1 MGRMPRRLLPLL
13 LIIPTC
19 AIAASVE
26 LPAGTQIQIRLT
38 TIIDGST
45 GKPND
50 PFEAVVLA
58 PVLVDGRSVVAPGAR
73 VRGLVKEAKPSA
85 QANEQSIV
93 TLQFLDL
100 NDSHG
105 AKANLAAK
113 VVEVD
118 NARETV
124 DSQGQIVGIMAS
136 QTASARL
143 DQGINKLS
151 QRFPGL
157 GDLLGAAKGAIVKEA
172 DPSIHYEPGVEM
184 TIELTKSLRWDVRD
198 AQDVKAISPASELN
212 AIVAR
217 QPFQTMAAS
226 PPRPSDITNLLFI
239 GTREAIESAFKEAGW
254 FPADPLTG
262 QSKMETFKAIVEM
275 RGYKAAPVS
284 TLLLDGAPPD
294 LVFQK
299 QNNTFS
305 KRHHLRLWLR
315 PDRFQGKQVW
325 ACAATHDIGIDYS
338 EEQRTFIHR
347 VDPKIDKERAK
358 VMNDLLFTGQVRR
371 VSLVDRTNVPENGR
385 NATGDPFET
394 DRKMAVIEF

>member
-1 MGRMPRRLLPLL
+1 MEAMPRRLLPLL

-26 LPAGTQIQIRLT
+26 LPTGTQIQIRLT
-38 TIIDGST
+38 TIIDST
-45 GKPND
+45 TAKPND
-50 PFEAVVLA
+50 PFEAVVIA
-58 PVLVDGRSVVAPGAR
+58 PVLVDGRSVVPQGAK
-73 VRGLVKEAKPSA
+73 VAGIVKEAKPSA
-85 QANEQSIV
+85 QANEQS
-93 TLQFLDL
+93 TLSLQFVDL
-100 NDSHG
+100 KDTRG
-105 AKANLAAK
+105 AKANLAAR
-113 VVEVD
+113 VVQVD

-124 DSQGQIVGIMAS
+124 DDQGQIVGIMAS

-157 GDLLGAAKGAIVKEA
+157 GDLLGTAKGAIVKEA

-184 TIELTKSLRWDVRD
+184 TIELTKPVRWDARD
-198 AQDVKAISPASELN
+198 RQDVKAISPASELK
-212 AIVAR
+212 AVVAR
-217 QPFQTMAAS
+217 QPAQTMAANE
-226 PPRPSDITNLLFI
+226 RPSDITNLLFI
-239 GTREAIESAFKEAGW
+239 GNREAIESAFKEAGW

-262 QSKMETFKAIVEM
+262 QSKLETFKAIVEM

-305 KRHHLRLWLR
+305 QRHHLRLWLR
-315 PDRFQGKQVW
+315 PDRFQGQQVW

-338 EEQRTFIHR
+338 EEHRTFIHR

-358 VMNDLLFTGQVRR
+358 VMNDLLFTGQVRG
-371 VSLVDRTNVPENGR
+371 VALVDRTNVPENGH

-394 DRKMAVIEF
+394 DRKMAVLEF

>member
-1 MGRMPRRLLPLL
+1 MESMPRRLLLLL
-13 LIIPTC
+13 LIIPMFVL
-19 AIAASVE
+19 AASIE

-38 TIIDGST
+38 TTIDST
-45 GKPND
+45 TTKPND
-50 PFEAVVLA
+50 PFEAVVIA
-58 PVLVDGRSVVAPGAR
+58 PVLLDGRSVVPQGAK
-73 VRGLVKEAKPSA
+73 VAGIVKEAKPSA
-85 QANEQSIV
+85 QANEQSTV
-93 TLQFLDL
+93 TLQFLELKDA
-100 NDSHG
+100 HG
-105 AKANLAAK
+105 AKANLSAR

-124 DSQGQIVGIMAS
+124 DDQGQIVGIMAS

-157 GDLLGAAKGAIVKEA
+157 GDLLGTAKGAIVKEA

-184 TIELTKSLRWDVRD
+184 TIELTKPLRWDVRD
-198 AQDVKAISPASELN
+198 KQDVKAISHASELN

-217 QPFQTMAAS
+217 QPAQTMAANE
-226 PPRPSDITNLLFI
+226 RPSDITNLMFI

-284 TLLLDGAPPD
+284 TLLLDGQPPD

-305 KRHHLRLWLR
+305 QRHHLRLWLR
-315 PDRFQGKQVW
+315 PDRFQSKQVW
-325 ACAATHDIGIDYS
+325 VCAATHDIGIDYS
-338 EEQRTFIHR
+338 EEHRTFIHR

-358 VMNDLLFTGQVRR
+358 VMNDLVFTGQVRG
-371 VSLVDRTNVPENGR
+371 VALVDRSNVPENGH

-394 DRKMAVIEF
+394 DRRMAVLEF

>member
-58 PVLVDGRSVVAPGAR
+58 PVLVDGRSVVAQGAK
-73 VRGLVKEAKPSA
+73 VSGIVKEAKPSA

-93 TLQFLDL
+93 TLQFVDL
-100 NDSHG
+100 NDSHS

-143 DQGINKLS
+143 DQGINKVS